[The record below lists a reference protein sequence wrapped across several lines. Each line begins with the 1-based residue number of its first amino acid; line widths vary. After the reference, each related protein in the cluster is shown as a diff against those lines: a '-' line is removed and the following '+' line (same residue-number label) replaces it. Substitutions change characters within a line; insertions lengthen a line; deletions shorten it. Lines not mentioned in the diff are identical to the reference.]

1 MKRLFCLMLV
11 GVLASQDSLSGESHQ
26 PKVKKPFQLNYYDVR
41 QNIYE
46 ETNMTGNV
54 MVQFIIDKDGTVI
67 EPEIVDTF
75 NVSFNEVILDKV
87 RQMKFTPPIQNGIPV
102 RVRYKLPITFR

>member
-1 MKRLFCLMLV
+1 MRRLFCLMLV
-11 GVLASQDSLSGESHQ
+11 GVLASQDLPSGESHQ
-26 PKVKKPFQLNYYDVR
+26 PKIKKPFELNYYDVR

-87 RQMKFTPPIQNGIPV
+87 RQMRFSPPIQNGIPV
-102 RVRYKLPITFR
+102 RVKYKLPITFK

>member
-11 GVLASQDSLSGESHQ
+11 GVLASQDSLTGESHQ
-26 PKVKKPFQLNYYDVR
+26 PKIKKPFELNYYDIR

-54 MVQFIIDKDGTVI
+54 MVQFIIDKDGTVV

-75 NVSFNEVILDKV
+75 NISFNEVILDKV
-87 RQMKFTPPIQNGIPV
+87 RQMRFSPPIQNGVPV

>member
-1 MKRLFCLMLV
+1 MKRLFCLMLM
-11 GVLASQDSLSGESHQ
+11 GVLSSQDSLSGESHQ
-26 PKVKKPFQLNYYDVR
+26 PKIKKPFELNYYDIR

-54 MVQFIIDKDGTVI
+54 MVQFIIDKDGTVV

-87 RQMKFTPPIQNGIPV
+87 RQMRFSPPIQNGIPV
-102 RVRYKLPITFR
+102 RVRYKLPIKFK

>member
-1 MKRLFCLMLV
+1 MKRLFCLMLM

-26 PKVKKPFQLNYYDVR
+26 PKIKKPFELNYYDIR

-54 MVQFIIDKDGTVI
+54 MVEFIIDKDGTVV

-87 RQMKFTPPIQNGIPV
+87 RQMKFSPPIQNGIPV
-102 RVRYKLPITFR
+102 RVRYKLPIKFK

>member
-1 MKRLFCLMLV
+1 MKRLFCLMLM
-11 GVLASQDSLSGESHQ
+11 GVLASQDSLSGESQ
-26 PKVKKPFQLNYYDVR
+26 KPVVKKPFQLNYYDIR

-54 MVQFIIDKDGTVI
+54 MVEFIIDKDGTVV

>member
-102 RVRYKLPITFR
+102 RVRYKLPITFK

>member
-26 PKVKKPFQLNYYDVR
+26 PKIKKPFELNYYDIR

-54 MVQFIIDKDGTVI
+54 MVQFIIEKDGTVI

-102 RVRYKLPITFR
+102 RVRYKLPIKFK

>member
-26 PKVKKPFQLNYYDVR
+26 PKIKKPFELNYYDVR

-54 MVQFIIDKDGTVI
+54 MVQFIIDKDGTVV

-75 NVSFNEVILDKV
+75 NISFNEVILDKV
-87 RQMKFTPPIQNGIPV
+87 RQMRFSPPIQNGVPV

>member
-11 GVLASQDSLSGESHQ
+11 GVLASQDSLTGESHQ
-26 PKVKKPFQLNYYDVR
+26 PKIKKPFELNYYDIR

-54 MVQFIIDKDGTVI
+54 MVQFIIDKDGTVV

-87 RQMKFTPPIQNGIPV
+87 RQMRFSPPIQNGIPV
-102 RVRYKLPITFR
+102 RVRYKLPIKFK

>member
-11 GVLASQDSLSGESHQ
+11 GVLASQDSFANESHQ

-41 QNIYE
+41 QNIYK

-54 MVQFIIDKDGTVI
+54 MVEFIIDKDGTVI

-87 RQMKFTPPIQNGIPV
+87 RQMKFSPPIQNGVPV
-102 RVRYKLPITFR
+102 RVRYKLPITFK

>member
-26 PKVKKPFQLNYYDVR
+26 PKIKKPFELNYYDIR
-41 QNIYE
+41 QNIYK

-54 MVQFIIDKDGTVI
+54 MVQFIIDKDGTVV

-75 NVSFNEVILDKV
+75 NISFNEVILDKV
-87 RQMKFTPPIQNGIPV
+87 RQMKFSPPIQNGVPV
-102 RVRYKLPITFR
+102 RVRYKLPITFK

>member
-1 MKRLFCLMLV
+1 MKRLFCLMLM

-26 PKVKKPFQLNYYDVR
+26 PKIKKPFELNYYDIR

-54 MVQFIIDKDGTVI
+54 MVQFIIEKDGTVI

-87 RQMKFTPPIQNGIPV
+87 RQMKFSPPIQNGVPV

>member
-26 PKVKKPFQLNYYDVR
+26 PKIKKPFELNYYDIR

-54 MVQFIIDKDGTVI
+54 MVQFIIDKDGTVV

-75 NVSFNEVILDKV
+75 NISFNEVILDKV
-87 RQMKFTPPIQNGIPV
+87 RQMRFSPPIQNGVPV

>member
-26 PKVKKPFQLNYYDVR
+26 PKIKKPFELNYYDIR

-54 MVQFIIDKDGTVI
+54 MVQFIIDKDGTVV

-75 NVSFNEVILDKV
+75 NISFNEVILDKV
-87 RQMKFTPPIQNGIPV
+87 RQMRFSPPIQNGVPV
-102 RVRYKLPITFR
+102 RVRYKLPITFK

>member
-26 PKVKKPFQLNYYDVR
+26 PKIKKPFELNYYDIR

-54 MVQFIIDKDGTVI
+54 MVEFIIDKDGTVV

-75 NVSFNEVILDKV
+75 NISFNEVILDKV
-87 RQMKFTPPIQNGIPV
+87 RRMRFSPPIQNGVPV

>member
-1 MKRLFCLMLV
+1 MKRLFCLMLM

-54 MVQFIIDKDGTVI
+54 MVQFIIDKDGTVV

-102 RVRYKLPITFR
+102 RVRYKLPIKFK

>member
-26 PKVKKPFQLNYYDVR
+26 PKIKKPFELNYYDIR

-54 MVQFIIDKDGTVI
+54 MVQFIIEKDGTVI

-87 RQMKFTPPIQNGIPV
+87 RQMKFSPPIQNGIPV